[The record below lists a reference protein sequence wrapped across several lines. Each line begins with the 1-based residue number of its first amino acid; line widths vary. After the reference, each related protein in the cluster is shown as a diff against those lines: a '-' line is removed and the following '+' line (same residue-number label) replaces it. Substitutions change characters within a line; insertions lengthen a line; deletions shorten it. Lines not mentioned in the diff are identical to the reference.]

1 MSTGWDPEQ
10 YLKFADAR
18 LRPAIDLLAQVA
30 LPDPRRIFDLGC
42 GPGNSTQLLRA
53 RWPSALITGIDGS
66 GAMLAQAAREVEG
79 CQWLQADLAD
89 WRAPAAAD
97 LIFSN
102 AALHWVADHERLFPR
117 LLSQLAPGGLLA
129 VQMPNNFSAPSHTLI
144 ADAAKSGPW
153 RDTLEPLLRP
163 APVHEPSYYFELLEP
178 LAPQVSIWETEYLQL
193 LRGADPVKE
202 WVKGSWLKPLLDALA
217 PPERAAFEAEYARR
231 IRGAYPPLPS
241 GITLFPFKR
250 LFLIARRGP

>member
-1 MSTGWDPEQ
+1 MATGWDPQQ

-30 LPDPRRIFDLGC
+30 LSDPRHIFDLGC

-53 RWPSALITGIDGS
+53 RFPTAQVTGIDGS
-66 GAMLAQAAREVEG
+66 AAMLAQAAREVEG
-79 CQWLQADLAD
+79 CSWLQADLAD
-89 WRAPAAAD
+89 WQAPAAAD
-97 LIFSN
+97 LIYSN

-129 VQMPNNFSAPSHTLI
+129 VQMPNNFAAPSHRLI
-144 ADAAKSGPW
+144 AEAATSGPW
-153 RDTLEPLLRP
+153 RGTLEALLRP
-163 APVHEPSYYFELLEP
+163 APVHAPSLYYALLEP
-178 LAPQVSIWETEYLQL
+178 LALQVSIWETEYLQT

-217 PPERAAFEAEYARR
+217 QPERADFEAEVARR
-231 IRGAYPPLPS
+231 LRSAYPALPS
-241 GITLFPFKR
+241 GVTLFAFKR
-250 LFLIARRGP
+250 LFLIARRAP